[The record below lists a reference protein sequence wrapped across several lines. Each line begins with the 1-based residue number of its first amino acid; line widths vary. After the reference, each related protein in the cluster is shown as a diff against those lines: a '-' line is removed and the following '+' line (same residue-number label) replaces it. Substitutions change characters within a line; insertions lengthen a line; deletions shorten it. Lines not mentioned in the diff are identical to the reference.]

1 MSDTPAPRERKPDD
15 DWADLVAGR
24 PAAAADPRTAH
35 EAALLRRAIGHATKA
50 ASGPASAAEQQALDR
65 VHAHL
70 SAQWQAGAA
79 PVQPLA
85 TPTPRRRAANAP
97 WYSTRHLAL
106 AASLV
111 LAVGVGTLA
120 VRTALPPDDN
130 EVRALNGKDSPSI
143 HSREPAIFAE
153 TILTRLQSLGASVEV
168 EARPDGAFRVSGTLP
183 AGARP
188 KGSDYLLELGIGV
201 DSTGAFRALILPS
214 ARSRTPAPVAAP
226 ATTPA
231 APKAP

>member
-1 MSDTPAPRERKPDD
+1 MSDTPARRDRTPDD

-24 PAAAADPRTAH
+24 PASAADPCIAH
-35 EAALLRRAIGHATKA
+35 EAALLRRAIGHATEA

-79 PVQPLA
+79 PVPTLA
-85 TPTPRRRAANAP
+85 QTPPRRAANDP
-97 WYSTRHLAL
+97 WYSPRHLAL

-111 LAVGVGTLA
+111 LAVGIGTLA
-120 VRTALPPDDN
+120 VRTALPPEDN

-143 HSREPAIFAE
+143 YSREPAILAE
-153 TILTRLQSLGASVEV
+153 TIRARLQALGASVKV
-168 EARPDGAFRVSGTLP
+168 EARPDGAFDVSGTLP
-183 AGARP
+183 AGARA
-188 KGSDYLLELGIGV
+188 KGGDYLLELGIGV

-214 ARSRTPAPVAAP
+214 ARNRTQVPGAPP

-231 APKAP
+231 APKTP